1 MNNYQVNYPEHPNSD
16 NIKITGS
23 FNKSNYETNKRF
35 SAVSTLKAELA
46 AGTQLWDLPC
56 IRDNFKDNIRD
67 NFKDSIKD
75 NIMYNIRE
83 NFRENF

>member
-23 FNKSNYETNKRF
+23 FNKANYETNKRF

-56 IRDNFKDNIRD
+56 IRDNFKEDNDTEEEDPALDPSIRGD
-67 NFKDSIKD
+67 EETKN
-75 NIMYNIRE
+75 
-83 NFRENF
+83 

>member
-16 NIKITGS
+16 NVKITGS
-23 FNKSNYETNKRF
+23 FNKANYETNKRF

-56 IRDNFKDNIRD
+56 IRDNFKEDNDTEEEDPALDPSIRGD
-67 NFKDSIKD
+67 EETKN
-75 NIMYNIRE
+75 
-83 NFRENF
+83 